1 MDRPE
6 KKWRRWK
13 KEVIQR
19 ARLSQSQTK
28 VSVHNVKMQRRTETL
43 GQKVVRQ
50 RTSAWPNCEHGDVM
64 LHRCLNSHSLQNK
77 PLHVQ
82 RLSFIY
88 LNCVSAEEGMTEE
101 ITECRPLPMLA
112 DTLEF

>member
-1 MDRPE
+1 ME
-6 KKWRRWK
+6 EVK
-13 KEVIQR
+13 KEAIQR

-43 GQKVVRQ
+43 GQKVLRQ
-50 RTSAWPNCEHGDVM
+50 RTSVWPNCEHDDVM
-64 LHRCLNSHSLQNK
+64 SNRCLNNHSLQHK

-88 LNCVSAEEGMTEE
+88 LNCVSTEEGMTEE
-101 ITECRPLPMLA
+101 ITECKPLAILA